1 MTQKIVI
8 NVRHGGFGLSE
19 TAELKYIELSNMPLP
34 SPYWEIQRNDA
45 ALVQVGEQLAAA
57 ANNQYSKLKV
67 VEIPDDVEWTIMV
80 YDGTEWVAEAHR
92 TWSKHDTT

>member
-19 TAELKYIELSNMPLP
+19 AAELKYLELSGRPLGEMRH
-34 SPYWEIQRNDA
+34 EIARNDPT
-45 ALVQVGEQLAAA
+45 LVQVVEQLGMA
-57 ANNQYSKLKV
+57 ANGQYAKLKV
-67 VEIPDDVEWTIMV
+67 IEIPKYVKWTICE

-92 TWSKHDTT
+92 TWS